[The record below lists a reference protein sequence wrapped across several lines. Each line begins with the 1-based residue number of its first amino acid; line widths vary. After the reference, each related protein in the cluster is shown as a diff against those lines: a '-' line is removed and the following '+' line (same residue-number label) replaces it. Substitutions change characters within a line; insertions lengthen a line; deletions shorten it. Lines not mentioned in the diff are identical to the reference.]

1 MLIRLTNDEN
11 KVPVKVVTTPLGKV
25 AVELVSAET
34 LHSDSPGT
42 QKQFQLMPYSATSN
56 IP

>member
-1 MLIRLTNDEN
+1 MLIRLPNDEN
-11 KVPVKVVTTPLGKV
+11 KVPVKVVTTTPLGKV

-42 QKQFQLMPYSATSN
+42 QK
-56 IP
+56 